1 MQTKFYIQV
10 AFESHYANSICNHTQ
25 KLSMARLQKAG
36 VPSLFFS
43 RRHAYK
49 TYHTIPCR
57 ARNIKGVRTKHQY
70 PFFLLFSRLT
80 RFMPGVF
87 FCGVCFFYSVISLFN
102 ELFRSRKY
110 LRNRNAAEAR
120 MRYAASYRYV
130 DKRNC
135 RKMRLSEYQPLLGK
149 V

>member
-1 MQTKFYIQV
+1 MC
-10 AFESHYANSICNHTQ
+10 HLC
-25 KLSMARLQKAG
+25 
-36 VPSLFFS
+36 FFS

-87 FCGVCFFYSVISLFN
+87 LAAFGFSTALFLCLTSFLHLGNIYVTETHLSSRCDMLLHTDMSISEIAAKCGFQNVNHFSVKFKNQYNESPTVWRRLNSVI
-102 ELFRSRKY
+102 
-110 LRNRNAAEAR
+110 
-120 MRYAASYRYV
+120 
-130 DKRNC
+130 
-135 RKMRLSEYQPLLGK
+135 
-149 V
+149 